1 MTGSKTKTICDII
14 FLLATLQLLR
24 FIIKQGVFLFV
35 ERTNF
40 SDRMASLLAMAILL
54 GLLVLFARI
63 RREPLSVFPVK
74 FSGLYIVATIVFALV
89 LISSLTLFSN
99 EKHSIYLLIYS
110 CLVIPAFEELIFRGY
125 VWNKLDNLF
134 PRPWITYSVT
144 TLLFAI
150 WHLGYID
157 ALAFRTETNL
167 AHVMM
172 WKVITGFIF
181 GIVLGAIRLKA
192 KNCYSTILLHGM
204 MNMLGR

>member
-1 MTGSKTKTICDII
+1 MTGGKTKTICGII
-14 FLLATLQLLR
+14 FLLVTLQLLR

-35 ERTNF
+35 EQTNF

-63 RREPLSVFPVK
+63 RREPLSVLPVK
-74 FSGLYIVATIVFALV
+74 FNGLYIVATIIFASV
-89 LISSLTLFSN
+89 LISSLTIFSN
-99 EKHSIYLLIYS
+99 ERNSILLLIYS
-110 CLVIPAFEELIFRGY
+110 CLIIPVFEELIFRGY

-134 PRPWITYSVT
+134 PRPWITYLAT

-150 WHLGYID
+150 WHFGYID
-157 ALAFRTETNL
+157 ALTFRVKTDL
-167 AHVMM
+167 AQIMM

-181 GIVLGAIRLKA
+181 GIVLGAIRLKT
-192 KNCYSTILLHGM
+192 KNCYSTMLLHGI